1 MAFDWSGGYAAQW
14 RVRRVDPNTWVG
26 VDTLAGVD
34 SVSIDRACDSTI
46 ESGRVTA
53 TIQNGASVEEG
64 WYRIEMLAIKGSSNE
79 HVSIATLLLSSTE
92 SVYERGAQTVTLVGR
107 SVLAPAA
114 QRIFTDGEYAP
125 KGIDGA
131 AFVSDLLGACT
142 PAPVVVH
149 GSFTLDDYVVFD
161 LGSTYLAAAWE
172 ILNAA
177 DWCMQVRGD
186 GTIDILPMPT
196 EPALV
201 LDNAGAGLL
210 MPSISVS
217 ADATDVPNVIIVT
230 NGIETVTAVNDNPA
244 SPTST
249 VARGRR
255 VEQLIQ
261 NPVRVN
267 GETLNAYANRM
278 LEELSVVERSYS
290 YRREWW
296 PDVLPYS
303 VVRGRLASSGLYGDL
318 RIKSQS
324 LSCGAGILV
333 SETAVLRTD

>member
-1 MAFDWSGGYAAQW
+1 MGFDWGAGYTAQW
-14 RVRRVDPNTWVG
+14 RVRRVNPDTWVG
-26 VDTLAGVD
+26 VDTISGID
-34 SVSIDRACDSTI
+34 SVSIDRACGDTI
-46 ESGRVTA
+46 ESGRIVTSMD
-53 TIQNGASVEEG
+53 TTDSIDEG
-64 WYRIEMLAIKGSSNE
+64 WYCIEMLASRGIE
-79 HVSIATLLLSSTE
+79 YERVPMATLLLSATE
-92 SVYERGAQTVTLVGR
+92 STYEHNSQKGTLVGR

-114 QRIFTDGEYAP
+114 QRIFVDGEYAP
-125 KGIDGA
+125 KGVDGA
-131 AFVSDLLGACT
+131 AYVSNLLRKCT

-161 LGSTYLAAAWE
+161 LGSTYLSGIWD
-172 ILNAA
+172 ILDSAG
-177 DWCMQVRGD
+177 WCMQIQGD
-186 GTIDILPMPT
+186 GTIDILPKPT

-201 LDNAGAGLL
+201 LDSAGAGLL

-217 ADATDVPNVIIVT
+217 ADATDVPNVLIVT
-230 NGIETVTAVNDNPA
+230 NGVETVTAVNDDPT

-249 VARGRR
+249 IARGRR
-255 VEQLIQ
+255 VEQLVQ

-278 LEELSVVERSYS
+278 LSELSVVERSYS

-303 VVRGRLASSGLYGDL
+303 IVRGRLASSGLYGDL
-318 RIKSQS
+318 RVKSQS
-324 LSCGAGILV
+324 FTCGAGVLV